1 MGFQIGLIIAFVL
14 LLALVVYM
22 SSKSGSKAAQVEA
35 LKAELK
41 KRAEEQERAKRIINN
56 AYSLS
61 ADDARRMLHDVA
73 NKQR

>member
-1 MGFQIGLIIAFVL
+1 MLTQIGLIVAFTA

-61 ADDARRMLHDVA
+61 ADDARRMLHDVV
-73 NKQR
+73 NKRR